1 MAHRYI
7 ILLFLLLSKDLQV
20 TSETDIERNCFRY
33 QGCIENHIQYCYPH
47 MDKRPLT
54 KMDVFCEALEGQFC
68 LAMTQVW
75 YTRQVSPS
83 ILNTSTDPKPV
94 PDYSF
99 PALGLFAI
107 QLDEMC
113 SKMKE
118 QMSMCMCL
126 FLESFLHNLILI
138 FHVFFHFRPWKR
150 SHF

>member
-1 MAHRYI
+1 MSRLSFI
-7 ILLFLLLSKDLQV
+7 LFLLLSKSQA
-20 TSETDIERNCFRY
+20 SNETDIERNCFRY
-33 QGCIENHIQYCYPH
+33 QQCREHQFQYCAHRMNYIPI
-47 MDKRPLT
+47 T
-54 KMDVFCEALEGQFC
+54 KMDAFCENLEEQFC

-113 SKMKE
+113 TKMKE
-118 QMSMCMCL
+118 QMGMYMHLCTDSQHC
-126 FLESFLHNLILI
+126 SA
-138 FHVFFHFRPWKR
+138 VFEENR
-150 SHF
+150 